1 MTLYQL
7 TDEAK
12 SDLIEAIDYIAQDS
26 ESASLRWEK
35 RMLDT
40 FEHLAQ
46 WPGSGR
52 VRPEFTLQP
61 LHFWVEGNYLILYDA
76 SSKPLTILAIFQG
89 AQDIAHIL
97 AQRLES
103 SD

>member
-12 SDLIEAIDYIAQDS
+12 ADLIEAIDYIAQDN
-26 ESASLRWEK
+26 ESASIRWEQK
-35 RMLDT
+35 MLDT

-52 VRPEFTLQP
+52 IRPEFSPYP
-61 LHFWVEGNYLILYDA
+61 LYFWVEGNYLILYDA
-76 SSKPLTILAIFQG
+76 SSKPLKILAIFQG
-89 AQDIAHIL
+89 AQDIARML
-97 AQRLES
+97 AQRFE
-103 SD
+103 

>member
-12 SDLIEAIDYIAQDS
+12 ADLIEAIDYIAQES
-26 ESASLRWEK
+26 EQAAIRWER

-40 FEHLAQ
+40 FEHLVQ

-52 VRPEFTLQP
+52 VRSEFTDLP

-89 AQDIAHIL
+89 AQDIARIL
-97 AQRLES
+97 AQRFDSAE
-103 SD
+103 

>member
-1 MTLYQL
+1 LTLYQL
-7 TDEAK
+7 TDQAK
-12 SDLIEAIDYIAQDS
+12 ADLIEAIDYIAEDN
-26 ESASLRWEK
+26 ESASVRWEQ

-52 VRPEFTLQP
+52 IRSEFTPHP

-76 SSKPLTILAIFQG
+76 SSQPLVILAIFHG
-89 AQDIAHIL
+89 AQDIARIL
-97 AQRLES
+97 AERLETGE
-103 SD
+103 